1 MIQPHKPSEIIS
13 FLKNN
18 KINPKKSL
26 SQNFLIDANIVDK
39 IINEAD
45 LEEEDTV
52 LEIGPGPGILTY
64 ALLEKNVNVIAI
76 EKDTFFA
83 NELKKNPSNN
93 LKVFEEDFLKFN
105 LSQLKTNN
113 KIKVVA
119 NLPYNITFSILEHL
133 FDNYDLFSLIVIM
146 LQKETAKRLLISENN
161 KNYRFS
167 SLMVHYFSET
177 KYCFSVSKN
186 CFFPKPNV
194 DSAIIA
200 LRIKDSLPFKN
211 SSEFL
216 NVAKTLFQ
224 NKRKKAISSLKHLF
238 PDVDVESIF
247 NLLNIDI
254 NIRPQDIALEKLIE
268 IFKLITKKAS

>member
-39 IINEAD
+39 IINEANLNKD
-45 LEEEDTV
+45 DTV

-64 ALLEKNVNVIAI
+64 ALLEKNVTVIAI

-83 NELKKNPSNN
+83 NELKKHPNDN
-93 LKVFEEDFLKFN
+93 LTVFEEDFLKFN
-105 LSQLKTNN
+105 LSQIKTKN

-133 FDNYDLFSLIVIM
+133 FNNHDLFSLIVIM
-146 LQKETAKRLLISENN
+146 LQKETAKRLLTFENN

-167 SLMVHYFSET
+167 SLMVNYFSEP
-177 KYCFSVSKN
+177 KYCFSVSRN

-200 LRIKDSLPFKN
+200 LKINVSLPLKN
-211 SSEFL
+211 SNEFL
-216 NVAKTLFQ
+216 NVAKILFQ
-224 NKRKKAISSLKHLF
+224 NKRKKAINTLKHLF
-238 PDVDVESIF
+238 SDVDIESIF
-247 NLLNIDI
+247 NLLNINK
-254 NIRPQDIALEKLIE
+254 NIRPQELSVEKLIE
-268 IFKLITKKAS
+268 IFKLITKKSS